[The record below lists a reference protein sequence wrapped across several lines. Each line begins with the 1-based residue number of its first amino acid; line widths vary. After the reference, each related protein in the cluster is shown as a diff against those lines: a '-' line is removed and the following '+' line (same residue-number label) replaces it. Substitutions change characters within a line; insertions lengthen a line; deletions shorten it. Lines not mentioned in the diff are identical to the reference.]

1 MLEIY
6 KILFFLVLGAVLILI
21 IFPRTKTNNVQGDL
35 IEDQK
40 VKDNSKT
47 KDNRKRK
54 GLFRRIFKTKEER
67 KANKIKRDLRKSK

>member
-40 VKDNSKT
+40 VKDASKH

-54 GLFRRIFKTKEER
+54 GLFGFLKRDPEKK
-67 KANKIKRDLRKSK
+67 KARQLKRDLLKQK